1 MIQLESICMYNIRAE
16 RLQIYK
22 PKEKVFTTL
31 GNENLELQT
40 ALADLKSHTAT
51 S

>member
-1 MIQLESICMYNIRAE
+1 MYNIRAE
-16 RLQIYK
+16 CLQIYK
-22 PKEKVFTTL
+22 PKVFTTL

-40 ALADLKSHTAT
+40 ALDDLKSHTAT